1 MIAHNLCFST
11 FVMKEKYDNIKDVKY
26 LHKKW
31 EAGDYKFAQNV
42 EGLLPKMLKKLWA
55 ARKVAK
61 KQMKNAPTP
70 ELTAVYN
77 GKQLAIKVSMN
88 SIYGFTGASTGML
101 PCKPIVM
108 SWFDTFILSYLNS
121 ITFVVSYKI
130 ASKELRL
137 LFLYSL
143 TLYHPA
149 TQYLE
154 PVSP

>member
-70 ELTAVYN
+70 ELKAVYN

-101 PCKPIVM
+101 PCKPIASTTTTIGRGM
-108 SWFDTFILSYLNS
+108 IQHSKNCAESWYDGSEA
-121 ITFVVSYKI
+121 VSYTH
-130 ASKELRL
+130 
-137 LFLYSL
+137 L
-143 TLYHPA
+143 TLP
-149 TQYLE
+149 TKVE
-154 PVSP
+154 V